1 MTEDNGDGLQTSFAL
16 AERDQSSLRTMSGV
30 EHLDGA
36 RCAGP
41 ASVGKLGGSGQGLTH
56 LGGQQIRVG
65 RVRTARVGARARTGR
80 VLQAGDDLVHS
91 AGGRDNALS
100 ADLLIG

>member
-16 AERDQSSLRTMSGV
+16 AERDQGSLRTVSGV

-41 ASVGKLGGSGQGLTH
+41 VSVGKLGGRGQGLTH

-65 RVRTARVGARARTGR
+65 E
-80 VLQAGDDLVHS
+80 S
-91 AGGRDNALS
+91 APPELGPG
-100 ADLLIG
+100 